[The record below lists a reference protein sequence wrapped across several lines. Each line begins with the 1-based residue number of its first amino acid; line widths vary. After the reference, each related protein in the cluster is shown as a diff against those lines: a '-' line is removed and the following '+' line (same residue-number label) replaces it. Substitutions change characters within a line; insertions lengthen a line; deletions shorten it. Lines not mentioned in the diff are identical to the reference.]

1 MFIGITMPF
10 ILIIIERKLALK
22 RFYTI
27 PNGKKLIDFST
38 PEDLTKFLDKTI
50 GETDPPA
57 VVVAAEMPEIFWDF
71 LCNWLN
77 FYLKNERLKLYIIP
91 YSDPCSDPSL
101 ITEANRVLCCIPIE
115 QLDLG
120 KEKGRMFRCEC
131 DVMGTAPL
139 SYFWGDPS
147 AEFEFSSEI

>member
-50 GETDPPA
+50 GETNPPA
-57 VVVAAEMPEIFWDF
+57 VAELLPEERALEALYNTIF
-71 LCNWLN
+71 
-77 FYLKNERLKLYIIP
+77 
-91 YSDPCSDPSL
+91 
-101 ITEANRVLCCIPIE
+101 
-115 QLDLG
+115 
-120 KEKGRMFRCEC
+120 
-131 DVMGTAPL
+131 
-139 SYFWGDPS
+139 
-147 AEFEFSSEI
+147 